1 MIKKLINFTIIGR
14 FFYLANPIVNRFGF
28 SGSVKKIINNLGSKL
43 SVKFKNND
51 IQDYLRNKPVLLISN
66 HPFMF
71 GIVALIASI
80 PQRSDSHL
88 IINSDYLNVYPNLD
102 KFLIPV
108 YIRHQNYGNW
118 YEKILKLLFDKIF
131 FYPSYNSD
139 VEHQKNIKSID
150 DAVNKIKKGE
160 LVIIFPEK
168 RDQKLRWY
176 KGVGYLIRNLGS
188 SVKYHI
194 IFAHLGGNSR
204 RLDYLRLFPHIGKI
218 LSPISINFSE
228 CLTLNKV
235 LSKNND
241 PEQISLE
248 LQKEYEIWAKS
259 LNMIGSSIV

>member
-1 MIKKLINFTIIGR
+1 MIKKTLINFTIIGR
-14 FFYLANPIVNRFGF
+14 FFYLADLIVDRFGF
-28 SGSVKKIINNLGSKL
+28 SGSLKKIINRLGSKL
-43 SVKFKNND
+43 NVKFKNIDTQNH
-51 IQDYLRNKPVLLISN
+51 LRNKPVLLISN

-71 GIVALIASI
+71 GIIALIASI
-80 PQRSDSHL
+80 PKRSDSNM

-118 YEKILKLLFDKIF
+118 YEKIVKLLFEKIF
-131 FYPSYNSD
+131 FNPLYNTEE
-139 VEHQKNIKSID
+139 EHQKNIKSID

-168 RDQKLRWY
+168 RNPKLKWY
-176 KGVGYLIRNLGS
+176 QGVGYLIKNLGS
-188 SVKYHI
+188 NSKYYI

-228 CLTLNKV
+228 CLNLNKV
-235 LSKNND
+235 LSKSND
-241 PEQISLE
+241 SKQISLE

-259 LNMIGSSIV
+259 LNMIGS